1 MGFDLSEYEPVEN
14 RIRAFWEA
22 HPNGRILP
30 DKPTCVLREDGKYQW
45 ECWTH
50 VYIDK
55 EDAMPTVRGFASEI
69 EGSSPVNRTNASENC
84 ETSSIGRALANLGFA
99 TKGKRPSRE
108 EMEKVARSTQSVRPE
123 KKSITEPIWTTLTHS
138 MKLVKTVENLQQVA
152 NSAGEYSL
160 TEAQRNELL
169 SIYNEKK
176 AELTQVVVQDVV
188 PVKSETVSDIEE
200 DEMVETPN

>member
-1 MGFDLSEYEPVEN
+1 MAFFDLSEYEPVEN

-30 DKPTCVLREDGKYQW
+30 DKPTLVLREDGKYQW

-50 VYIDK
+50 IYINK
-55 EDAMPTVRGFASEI
+55 EDAMPTTRGFASEI

-108 EMEKVARSTQSVRPE
+108 EMEKVARAQQASPTISSSPPKQAMTDGDWNNLLAELNQCGSEAELKIWSALATTFAMPE
-123 KKSITEPIWTTLTHS
+123 DKRLLLLQIYQEQKTSLSPAPVTEIKKKS
-138 MKLVKTVENLQQVA
+138 V
-152 NSAGEYSL
+152 
-160 TEAQRNELL
+160 
-169 SIYNEKK
+169 K
-176 AELTQVVVQDVV
+176 AESVV
-188 PVKSETVSDIEE
+188 
-200 DEMVETPN
+200 

>member
-1 MGFDLSEYEPVEN
+1 MGFFDPSEYEPVEN

-22 HPNGRILP
+22 YPKGRILP
-30 DKPTCVLREDGKYQW
+30 DKPILVLREDGKYQW

-50 VYIDK
+50 IYIDK

-108 EMEKVARSTQSVRPE
+108 EMEKVARAQQASPTPPSSPPKQPMTDGDWNNLLAELNQCGSEAELKVWSALAATFAMPE
-123 KKSITEPIWTTLTHS
+123 DKRLILIEIYQDQKKSLSPVSVTDS
-138 MKLVKTVENLQQVA
+138 KKKSVKA
-152 NSAGEYSL
+152 A
-160 TEAQRNELL
+160 
-169 SIYNEKK
+169 
-176 AELTQVVVQDVV
+176 
-188 PVKSETVSDIEE
+188 PVG
-200 DEMVETPN
+200 

>member
-30 DKPTCVLREDGKYQW
+30 DKPTLVLRDDGKYQW

-50 VYIDK
+50 VYTDK

-108 EMEKVARSTQSVRPE
+108 EMQKVERATQSVRPE
-123 KKSITEPIWTTLTHS
+123 KKSITEPIWVTLTHS

>member
-1 MGFDLSEYEPVEN
+1 
-14 RIRAFWEA
+14 
-22 HPNGRILP
+22 
-30 DKPTCVLREDGKYQW
+30 
-45 ECWTH
+45 
-50 VYIDK
+50 
-55 EDAMPTVRGFASEI
+55 
-69 EGSSPVNRTNASENC
+69 
-84 ETSSIGRALANLGFA
+84 
-99 TKGKRPSRE
+99 
-108 EMEKVARSTQSVRPE
+108 
-123 KKSITEPIWTTLTHS
+123 